1 VVPPGV
7 VVVPP
12 VVPSGVVVVSEPV
25 PPPLLPPPGVQAD
38 KASGRMAKLTAKALA
53 QTVLDKLEAFIVVIP
68 VKVVN
73 YSRFLIFKFQTSR
86 TILPSF

>member
-1 VVPPGV
+1 VVPPGL
-7 VVVPP
+7 
-12 VVPSGVVVVSEPV
+12 VVVSEPV

-53 QTVLDKLEAFIVVIP
+53 QKVLDKLEAFIVVIPVVIP

-86 TILPSF
+86 TIVPSF

>member
-1 VVPPGV
+1 
-7 VVVPP
+7 
-12 VVPSGVVVVSEPV
+12 
-25 PPPLLPPPGVQAD
+25 
-38 KASGRMAKLTAKALA
+38 MAKLTAKALA

-73 YSRFLIFKFQTSR
+73 YRRFLIFKFQTSR